1 MNAVR
6 YFSKSGNT
14 KKIAEAI
21 AEGAGVKAVSITEE
35 PVLSDP
41 VDILFLGGAPYANIM
56 APELRKYAEDLK
68 AEQVKKVVLF
78 TTSNWSRRTVKALK
92 KILEQKG
99 IPVAQDHFYAQML
112 TVNSRIGAARAFGK
126 ANCIES
132 GEPAADPADV
142 VGRAKCKESSES
154 ATDPV
159 DGADSSAFPK
169 TGDANIES
177 PKTCECSCE
186 RTKTGDANHILPWLI
201 LLGMTLGALLT
212 AVLVR
217 RRKKDK

>member
-21 AEGAGVKAVSITEE
+21 AEGIGVKAISITEE
-35 PVLSDP
+35 PALSDH

-99 IPVAQDHFYAQML
+99 ILVAQDHFYAQML
-112 TVNSRIGAARAFGK
+112 KVNSRIDAARAFGRGH
-126 ANCIES
+126 C
-132 GEPAADPADV
+132 
-142 VGRAKCKESSES
+142 
-154 ATDPV
+154 
-159 DGADSSAFPK
+159 
-169 TGDANIES
+169 
-177 PKTCECSCE
+177 
-186 RTKTGDANHILPWLI
+186 
-201 LLGMTLGALLT
+201 
-212 AVLVR
+212 
-217 RRKKDK
+217 